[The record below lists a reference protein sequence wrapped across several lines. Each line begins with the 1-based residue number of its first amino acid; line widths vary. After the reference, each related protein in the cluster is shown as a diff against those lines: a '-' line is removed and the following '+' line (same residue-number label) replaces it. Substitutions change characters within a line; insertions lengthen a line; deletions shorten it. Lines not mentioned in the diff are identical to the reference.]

1 MQNAD
6 GFWYLHYFSFP
17 SLVNSRNRTSPERE
31 KDIKKITSL
40 LDEAHGLA
48 YSNPITAQKL
58 AEQAIELAD
67 ISIVHHSKRLKHSKQ
82 ESKSIQKIESE
93 KVSAE
98 MILLH
103 CRAMQEG
110 VTDAVIATSEEL
122 LSKARVISNNELLAK
137 CLVQLASHHQQRN
150 SDIPIIQPMLD
161 EAVTLFYEVGRNDAA
176 LHAEYNLALAL
187 QHSGSTGDAYSK
199 FRMLL
204 GKAKELNLYPL
215 IARLHIS
222 LGNIYDGY
230 SEFDNAIEEY
240 RLAIDIA
247 REHKLRTTEANAL
260 NNISTA
266 LYQAEYTQQAI
277 DALNIC
283 LDVQRSIGNKLGIAH
298 ALGNLGGCYKDL
310 GDYIKAKKLIE
321 EAVELFEQL
330 SARKELIRQLCSLGR
345 VVAHLGNYP
354 KAISISAS
362 AVKMAMDINDNE
374 SLCLAHVAMMTVFML
389 QKNWAKAKDEWL
401 ESTHFNSLL
410 QTTVYTSEILNS
422 GSEIAERLGDLKTAL
437 ELQRDV
443 INNFKEIHTS
453 TASKRMQLYG
463 IQLQVERANYERTIA
478 TIKAEQ
484 LQHELDVKKRELQS
498 VALRLV
504 EKQELITELK
514 KNIERVEKQW
524 TASSTEITS
533 ALSSLATT
541 IDRTAHTSDREW
553 ETFREQFEGMSDE
566 FITRI
571 ATMFPLLTPAELKV
585 CALLRLQLS
594 SKDVARIL
602 HLTERT
608 IEKHRL
614 SIRKKI
620 NAGKTNQ
627 LASLLAS
634 L

>member
-1 MQNAD
+1 
-6 GFWYLHYFSFP
+6 
-17 SLVNSRNRTSPERE
+17 VNLRSRTSSERE
-31 KDIKKITSL
+31 RDTKKITTL
-40 LDEAHGLA
+40 LDEAHRLA
-48 YSNPITAQKL
+48 YSNPQTAQKL
-58 AEQAIELAD
+58 AEQAIELSN
-67 ISIVHHSKRLKHSKQ
+67 ILILRHHKKLKNSKQ
-82 ESKSIQKIESE
+82 TTKSIHKIESE
-93 KVSAE
+93 KMSAE
-98 MILLH
+98 MVLLH
-103 CRAMQEG
+103 CRIMQEG
-110 VTDAVIATSEEL
+110 ITDEVITTSEKL
-122 LSKARVISNNELLAK
+122 VGKAREIDNSELLAK

-150 SDIPIIQPMLD
+150 SSIGIIQPMLD
-161 EAVTLFYEVGRNDAA
+161 EAVRLFYKVGRYDAA

-187 QHSGSTGDAYSK
+187 QHSGSTADAYSK

-204 GKAKELNLYPL
+204 DKAKGQKLYPL

-222 LGNIYDGY
+222 IGNVYDGY
-230 SEFDNAIEEY
+230 SEFGNAIEEY

-266 LYQAEYTQQAI
+266 LYQAEYPHQAI

-283 LDVQRSIGNKLGIAH
+283 LDVQRSLGNKLGIAH
-298 ALGNLGGCYKDL
+298 ALGNLGGCYRDL
-310 GDYIKAKKLIE
+310 GDHAKAQTLMQS
-321 EAVELFEQL
+321 AVEIFQQL
-330 SARKELIRQLCSLGR
+330 SAQKQLIRQLCALGR
-345 VVAHLGNYP
+345 VEAHLGNYR
-354 KAISISAS
+354 KALSTATSAI
-362 AVKMAMDINDNE
+362 AMAKEINDDE
-374 SLCLAHVAMMTVFML
+374 SLCLAHISMMRVRML
-389 QKNWAKAKDEWL
+389 QKNWAKAKTEWL
-401 ESTHFNSLL
+401 HSMRFNAKL
-410 QTTVYTSEILNS
+410 QTTVYTSELLDT
-422 GSEIAERLGDLKTAL
+422 GSVIAEQIGDLKMAL
-437 ELQRDV
+437 QLQRDLLST
-443 INNFKEIHTS
+443 FKEIHSS

-484 LQHELDVKKRELQS
+484 LQHELDAKKKELQS

-514 KNIERVEKQW
+514 KNIERIEKQW
-524 TASSTEITS
+524 TESSTEITS
-533 ALSSLATT
+533 ALSSLATA

-566 FITRI
+566 FITRM

-620 NAGKTNQ
+620 RAGKTNQ